1 MEMLPQNPA
10 ILPVALVVVLALLG
24 WGLYPVA
31 RLSYT
36 EQRKRDHLVQQLTAL
51 RARNS
56 TLKQQVDRLK
66 TPAGV
71 EEAARQLG
79 LARKGEQVWVTTP
92 ENGRQSESASGAAVV
107 QSGMAPETGW
117 TRTLDALFG
126 VKE

>member
-1 MEMLPQNPA
+1 MLPHNPA
-10 ILPVALVVVLALLG
+10 ILPVTLVLALALLG

-31 RLSYT
+31 RLSYS
-36 EQRKRDHLVQQLTAL
+36 EQRKRDQLAAQLTAL

-56 TLKQQVDRLK
+56 SLKQQVDKLK
-66 TPAGV
+66 TRAGV

-92 ENGRQSESASGAAVV
+92 PNGSSSTASESGDVV
-107 QSGMAPETGW
+107 DSGMLPETTW
-117 TRTLDALFG
+117 TRALDALFG